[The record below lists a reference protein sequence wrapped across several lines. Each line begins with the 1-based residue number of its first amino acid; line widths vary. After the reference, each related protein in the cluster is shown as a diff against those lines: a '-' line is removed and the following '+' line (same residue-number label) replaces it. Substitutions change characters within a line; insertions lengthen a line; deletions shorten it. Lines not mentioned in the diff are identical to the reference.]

1 MENNNTDNEDVID
14 NEPVPTPVE
23 PEEPATGGG
32 KAPEE
37 PEEPAEPTHKSEFW
51 DDFEDEALKED
62 RNVRKFKSVESLA
75 KSYVGLQRKLGE
87 RVSPHPP
94 KGATPDQLAAWRS
107 TKRGG
112 IESEEEYGFVPPGQ
126 YNGFDATPMSKSL
139 FEAGADRDLYNK
151 VMSDYYK
158 MEEGRRLSERKNREE
173 GEAAL
178 RDEWN
183 EDYEVNMKAVKTFV
197 KQRFPEVY
205 KGLEET
211 DAFRVPVV
219 AKMFKQLNELTSD
232 GEIRIAKAT
241 RESYE
246 ERLKSIETSPA
257 FRNEWD
263 PGHKAAKAAWMNL
276 ISEYSGRGKR

>member
-1 MENNNTDNEDVID
+1 MENDTTDNDEVIEVKDTEATGAD
-14 NEPVPTPVE
+14 NT
-23 PEEPATGGG
+23 PEEVA
-32 KAPEE
+32 
-37 PEEPAEPTHKSEFW
+37 EPAVEETGEPARKSEFW
-51 DDFEDEALKED
+51 DDFEDEELRED

-112 IESEEEYGFVPPGQ
+112 VESEDEYGFRPTER
-126 YNGFDATPMSKSL
+126 YEGFDATPMSKSL

-158 MEEGRRLSERKNREE
+158 MEGDRRLAERKNREQ
-173 GEAAL
+173 GEAEL

-183 EDYEVNMKAVKTFV
+183 EDYDVNMKAVKLFV

-205 KGLEET
+205 QGLENT
-211 DAFRVPVV
+211 DAFRVPVI
-219 AKMFKQLNELTSD
+219 AKMFKQLNELTAD

-241 RESYE
+241 KESYE
-246 ERLKSIETSPA
+246 DRLKNIESSAA

-276 ISEYSGRGKR
+276 ISEFSSRGKR

>member
-1 MENNNTDNEDVID
+1 MENENTDNEEVIA
-14 NEPVPTPVE
+14 NESEAAVESAATEKTPAA
-23 PEEPATGGG
+23 EEA
-32 KAPEE
+32 
-37 PEEPAEPTHKSEFW
+37 AEPTHKSEFW
-51 DDFEDEALKED
+51 DDFEDESLKED
-62 RNVRKFKSVESLA
+62 RNVRKFKNVEALA

-112 IESEEEYGFVPPGQ
+112 VESEEEYGFMPKERFE
-126 YNGFDATPMSKSL
+126 GFDATPMSKSL
-139 FEAGADRDLYNK
+139 FDAGADRDLYNK
-151 VMSDYYK
+151 VMTDYYK
-158 MEEGRRLSERKNREE
+158 IEEDRRMAERKNREE
-173 GEAAL
+173 GEAEL

-205 KGLEET
+205 QGLENT
-211 DAFRVPVV
+211 DAFRVPVI
-219 AKMFKQLNELTSD
+219 AKMFKQLNELTAD

-246 ERLKSIETSPA
+246 DRLKSIESSPA

-276 ISEYSGRGKR
+276 ISEFSDRGKR